1 MVVLDTS
8 AYYNTATIT
17 VVKSC
22 IVQSTDYTTKLFTG
36 VLNTA
41 EIKASPFVDVSYFC
55 HPSLIFASEALAY
68 DTKHNIHKCD
78 NQHNITVSVV
88 IITDCRGG
96 QV

>member
-1 MVVLDTS
+1 MEDC
-8 AYYNTATIT
+8 TI
-17 VVKSC
+17 
-22 IVQSTDYTTKLFTG
+22 KLFTA
-36 VLNTA
+36 VLNIA
-41 EIKASPFVDVSYFC
+41 EIKASPFDNVSYFC

-78 NQHNITVSVV
+78 IRITVSVV